1 MLVVQFLVELM
12 FEEGAFEKSAFEE
25 DGLMGIVATLD
36 DEVLQECLEGEGGK
50 KDIGLGILMH
60 RWVSGEEDFESVDD
74 RLGGDWD
81 GAGELGWL
89 FKN

>member
-36 DEVLQECLEGEGGK
+36 DEVLQGWPGGEGGK
-50 KDIGLGILMH
+50 KE
-60 RWVSGEEDFESVDD
+60 SG
-74 RLGGDWD
+74 
-81 GAGELGWL
+81 
-89 FKN
+89 